1 MGGNQIMELKI
12 GTIIDSRYRVTGK
25 IGHGGMADVYEAHDI
40 VRKRI
45 VAIKFIREDV
55 MSNYKNI
62 QRFENEARIA
72 ASLNHPNIIKVYD
85 HGSYKNVPFIVHEYV
100 PGQTLKE
107 ILDYRCPLTIPEAV
121 DIMLQVTSA
130 LIYAHHKGIIH
141 HDIKPQNIYQQPDGR
156 VKLGDFGIAQ
166 IEDIGRDTRAKG
178 DEIQGSVHYIAPE
191 IVEGHKGKA
200 QADIYS
206 AGVTLFELVTG
217 HVPFEGK
224 TAIETAIAHVK
235 EKFPSP
241 KLYIQT
247 CPDEL
252 ERIIFKATKKKP
264 SKRYKSAL
272 QFHED
277 LEKFKENYGKDQPG
291 KQGFFSKLFG
301 FK

>member
-1 MGGNQIMELKI
+1 MGGDKIMELRT
-12 GTIIDSRYRVTGK
+12 GVIIDSRYRITGK

-40 VRKRI
+40 VRKRM

-85 HGSYKNVPFIVHEYV
+85 HGSYNGVPFIVHEYV
-100 PGQTLKE
+100 PGQTVKE
-107 ILDYRCPLTIPEAV
+107 VLDYRCPLTIPEAV
-121 DIMLQVTSA
+121 DIMLQVTAA
-130 LIYAHHKGIIH
+130 LSYAHHKGIVH

-166 IEDIGRDTRAKG
+166 IEEIGKDTKAKG

-191 IVEGHKGKA
+191 IVLGHKGKA

-217 HVPFEGK
+217 HVPFDEK
-224 TAIETAIAHVK
+224 SSIETAIAHVK
-235 EKFPSP
+235 QKFPSP
-241 KLYIQT
+241 KIYVPS

-252 ERIIFKATKKKP
+252 ERIIFMATKKKP
-264 SKRYKSAL
+264 SKRYKSADA
-272 QFHED
+272 FHND
-277 LEKFKENYGKDQPG
+277 LEKFKENYGKDNPE
-291 KQGFFSKLFG
+291 KKGFIAKLFG